1 MPAAEPSWGSALALN
16 NSLLPSPPPCPA
28 AASPGPGPG
37 LRPALAGGWCGGR
50 GLFLALGRGEAGAQ
64 ASLPRSPQLCFSLR
78 ASRGCPSGIS
88 LPLPRCR
95 PLPPAPPPLPKFLH
109 RWVQLNV
116 SFPFSRAFIFLN
128 IFFVPASRDGCS
140 LYFRR
145 PCKCDC
151 RRSKRGKGRKILLA
165 APRFSLCPCEGS
177 PGGMSLRSRLIK
189 KVNPC
194 IQVAAPTCLLLGRA
208 VCAA

>member
-1 MPAAEPSWGSALALN
+1 MVSAGCRAQLGQRPCPEQLPPSLPAALPGRSLPGARPRAPARPCGGVVWGERPVPCPRERGSRGSSISASLSSALLFPSCFPRL
-16 NSLLPSPPPCPA
+16 SLRHLPSPP
-28 AASPGPGPG
+28 
-37 LRPALAGGWCGGR
+37 
-50 GLFLALGRGEAGAQ
+50 
-64 ASLPRSPQLCFSLR
+64 SLP
-78 ASRGCPSGIS
+78 
-88 LPLPRCR
+88 
-95 PLPPAPPPLPKFLH
+95 PPPPRPKFLH

-128 IFFVPASRDGCS
+128 IFFVPASRVGCS